1 MHFQWYPGHMTK
13 AKRMMQE
20 NIKLI
25 DLVIELVDARVPI
38 SSRNPDIDE
47 LGKNKARLILL
58 NKSDLAE
65 DKWNDAWSEYFRE
78 KGFSVV
84 KVNSKKGGGIKSING
99 VIQEACKEK
108 IERDRKRGILNRPV
122 RAMVVGI
129 PNVGKSTF
137 INALAGKACAKTG
150 NKPGVTKGKQW
161 IRLNK
166 NVELLDTPGILW
178 PRFEDQAVGLKLAF
192 IGSIKD
198 EILQTEELAGK
209 ACAKT
214 GNKPGVTKGKQW
226 IRLNKNVELLD
237 TPGIL
242 WPRFED
248 QAVGLKLAFIGS
260 IKDEILQTEELAA
273 ELVKFM
279 NENYPGVLENKY
291 NVEEDTDPYGM
302 LEKIAESRH
311 CLVRG
316 NELDTEKA
324 SVLLM
329 DDFRNG
335 RLGKL
340 TLEYPDAY

>member
-13 AKRMMQE
+13 ARRMMQE

-25 DLVIELVDARVPI
+25 DLIIELVDARIPL

-58 NKSDLAE
+58 NPADLAE
-65 DKWNDAWSEYFRE
+65 DALNDERITYFKE
-78 KGFSVV
+78 KGYSAV
-84 KVNSKKGGGIKSING
+84 KVNSKKGGGIKSIQS
-99 VIQEACKEK
+99 VIQEACREK
-108 IERDRKRGILNRPV
+108 TERDRKRGILNRPV

-137 INALAGKACAKTG
+137 INALAGKECAKTG

-178 PRFEDQAVGLKLAF
+178 PKFEDQ
-192 IGSIKD
+192 
-198 EILQTEELAGK
+198 E
-209 ACAKT
+209 
-214 GNKPGVTKGKQW
+214 
-226 IRLNKNVELLD
+226 
-237 TPGIL
+237 
-242 WPRFED
+242 
-248 QAVGLKLAFIGS
+248 VGLKLAFIGS

-279 NENYPGVLENKY
+279 KSVYPGVLEEKY
-291 NVEEDTDPYGM
+291 DILAVEDIYGC
-302 LEKIAESRH
+302 LRNIAESRH

-316 NELDTEKA
+316 SELDTGKA
-324 SVLLM
+324 AAILL
-329 DDFRNG
+329 DDFRSG
-335 RLGKL
+335 RLGRI
-340 TLEYPDAY
+340 TLERP